1 MTLREWTNPRGRKVK
16 SLSHFWQ
23 PTHQAAVSRSL
34 RTKIVARVLI
44 VDDEQTDQTILGR
57 IVEGAGHEVY
67 FASGGAEALDVYMG
81 RSIDVIVTDLH
92 MPGIEGL
99 ELIVA
104 LQALF
109 PDVAIIAVSG
119 RGPEL
124 LAAAKDKGALVAFSK
139 PVDPQE
145 LLEAIADAAPPSRSP
160 PTGNE
165 GTGP

>member
-1 MTLREWTNPRGRKVK
+1 M
-16 SLSHFWQ
+16 
-23 PTHQAAVSRSL
+23 
-34 RTKIVARVLI
+34 ARVLI
-44 VDDEQTDQTILGR
+44 VEDEQTDQTILGR

-67 FASGGAEALDVYMG
+67 LASGGAEALDVYMG

-109 PDVAIIAVSG
+109 PDVAIIAVSAM
-119 RGPEL
+119 GPEL

-145 LLEAIADAAPPSRSP
+145 LLEAIAHAGLRENRPLVHDATLDRPPGRTTLESPADGPSTVADSR
-160 PTGNE
+160 E
-165 GTGP
+165 